1 MPAPKKKPAAPKKS
15 SGVRKTA
22 KVTVKD
28 DPVKDISNAQP
39 VRRPGRPP
47 KVQQPKAPEYK
58 MIVVTPSDRLELKFD
73 DQLAYNN
80 AYQQIA
86 FKCGSNRFAVVQ
98 SQGKEYTFCNVEYIV
113 RDA

>member
-1 MPAPKKKPAAPKKS
+1 MPAAKKAPAKKAPAKKS
-15 SGVRKTA
+15 A
-22 KVTVKD
+22 NKVVVKD
-28 DPVKDISNAQP
+28 EPVKDISPNQT

-58 MIVVTPSDRLELKFD
+58 MIVVTPSDRLELRFD
-73 DQLAYNN
+73 DQLSYNN

-98 SQGKEYTFCNVEYIV
+98 CEGKEYTFCNVEYIL
-113 RDA
+113 RDI